1 MQKPSYKLNYVG
13 IIFINHCLVIPLAPF
28 KALFS
33 RLEKQIDAVVEETKA
48 LFAAAN
54 KAAEKTEA
62 KPTAL
67 SPLNLLLKPSLIDDF
82 AKLDMRVAKY

>member
-1 MQKPSYKLNYVG
+1 M
-13 IIFINHCLVIPLAPF
+13 
-28 KALFS
+28 
-33 RLEKQIDAVVEETKA
+33 EETKA

-67 SPLNLLLKPSLIDDF
+67 SAVEPIAETITIDDF
-82 AKLDMRVAKY
+82 AKLDMRVAKVLKCEAVPESNKLYVLNWILAIILVKSSLALKRLTINLKN

>member
-1 MQKPSYKLNYVG
+1 G
-13 IIFINHCLVIPLAPF
+13 HTLAPF

-33 RLEKQIDAVVEETKA
+33 RLEKKQIDAVVEETKA

-67 SPLNLLLKPSLIDDF
+67 STVEPIAETITIDDF
-82 AKLDMRVAKY
+82 AKLDMRVAKVLKCEA